1 MDKAS
6 YRSFCA
12 AIRKKGTCS
21 LMTYNVRVLCGWSCG
36 ICKGNY
42 IGYVMQNK
50 LNLKYLIPLLSFAH
64 GVMGCQIDSSLC
76 TH

>member
-12 AIRKKGTCS
+12 AIRKDGTCS

-42 IGYVMQNK
+42 IGYVMLKMQ
-50 LNLKYLIPLLSFAH
+50 NLKYLIPLTSFIHAA
-64 GVMGCQIDSSLC
+64 MGICNSHIICFL
-76 TH
+76 

>member
-1 MDKAS
+1 MDKSS

-36 ICKGNY
+36 MCKGN
-42 IGYVMQNK
+42 V
-50 LNLKYLIPLLSFAH
+50 LI
-64 GVMGCQIDSSLC
+64 VIDITLC
-76 TH
+76 N